1 MEKNFS
7 LYLTKIGLFDEDTSK
22 NLINSKN
29 DSKVKSFIDTSFYY
43 LMNFFDNLTESQK
56 KYMSYFIPNN
66 YKKMETNFR
75 EKKIKSLFIQKLLR
89 QKLLLLKQFLI
100 WKKNIN
106 LYENK
111 LRSSNNEVIQKIQAS
126 QNNTSIDDY
135 IVKEENNK
143 KKELSNIKNIL
154 NSINIKPYTIKN
166 ERTFNKKNN
175 KRLPYDYYNNYNNQ
189 YLIDN
194 YKTTT
199 KIRKPNYKYIYNNLY
214 QSSLTKK
221 ENRNKNRLLTSL
233 ESKELEDLKECTFK
247 PRINIPSTSKEKNIL
262 NKNKSKENI
271 ISIFDKLYKDEEKKK
286 LNKELRTIDR
296 EYTLGKNFS
305 FTPNLGKRFNR
316 VYRYQDHKNFAQR
329 QREYKEKLD
338 KKKEELRD
346 ELDSRYELICS
357 FNPKITNE
365 KGEYYISKRKKSSE
379 NKKQPSSVF
388 KRLYLDV
395 ANRQNI
401 KEQKEQENIDKFDEL
416 ANYLTKDKK
425 VDDSVLIE
433 RLRDFNKEDIIN
445 KTREKVDKEE
455 GITFQPEIGDND
467 YNNNVEG
474 TFLER
479 NEQWLLNRNNFIEEE
494 NSKQIENLR
503 YGGPG
508 KKKKYTSEEREQIIS
523 NIIERLYESHKE
535 KKKENENSSQEEEE
549 EDNNENEENEEEQG
563 EE

>member
-66 YKKMETNFR
+66 YKKLETNFK

-247 PRINIPSTSKEKNIL
+247 PRINIPSIKT
-262 NKNKSKENI
+262 
-271 ISIFDKLYKDEEKKK
+271 KKK
-286 LNKELRTIDR
+286 
-296 EYTLGKNFS
+296 
-305 FTPNLGKRFNR
+305 
-316 VYRYQDHKNFAQR
+316 
-329 QREYKEKLD
+329 
-338 KKKEELRD
+338 
-346 ELDSRYELICS
+346 
-357 FNPKITNE
+357 
-365 KGEYYISKRKKSSE
+365 
-379 NKKQPSSVF
+379 
-388 KRLYLDV
+388 
-395 ANRQNI
+395 
-401 KEQKEQENIDKFDEL
+401 
-416 ANYLTKDKK
+416 
-425 VDDSVLIE
+425 
-433 RLRDFNKEDIIN
+433 
-445 KTREKVDKEE
+445 
-455 GITFQPEIGDND
+455 
-467 YNNNVEG
+467 
-474 TFLER
+474 R
-479 NEQWLLNRNNFIEEE
+479 N
-494 NSKQIENLR
+494 
-503 YGGPG
+503 
-508 KKKKYTSEEREQIIS
+508 
-523 NIIERLYESHKE
+523 
-535 KKKENENSSQEEEE
+535 
-549 EDNNENEENEEEQG
+549 
-563 EE
+563 